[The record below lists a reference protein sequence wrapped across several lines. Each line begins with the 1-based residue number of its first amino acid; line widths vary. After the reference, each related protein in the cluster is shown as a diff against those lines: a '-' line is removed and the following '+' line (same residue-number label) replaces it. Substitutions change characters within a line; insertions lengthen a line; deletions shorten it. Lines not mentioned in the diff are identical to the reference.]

1 MTSASYLPHKSSNKI
16 CAIIGNNF
24 RSHLNLKMHSLYLKH
39 FLLEVLMQQGK
50 LLTVTLLRDICTS
63 LMQKISYKNI
73 SERFKIAKSTAQKYR
88 KLLNKAQ
95 IKEAHEVLLLSD
107 TNLAH
112 IIYGSN
118 SKIKLCAKK
127 ICIIKSKP
135 KIDQSKDLYDPNF
148 LELAIKYYEN
158 PNIRQ
163 SDLFVDYVKSALDAG
178 KSYLKATSF
187 RKKLKEKLA
196 LIKGPNVYLHR
207 KHAYGDELQLD
218 WCGETYDAID
228 ADGSVCNLK
237 ILVLTWS
244 ASYYTYATFVKDYST
259 QSTVNAIRDG
269 FLFFNRLPQQLL
281 IDNAKAL
288 VLKHKQGKEAI
299 LQEDFHYFMKRCGI
313 LVNAN
318 APFKSNEKS
327 AVEAAVNLIQTRVL
341 TRLKK
346 RLSIKE
352 ANSMLKNLVIQYIN
366 DSAFRGHEEIT
377 RSYLYKKF
385 ELDKARYIEGEL
397 PQYVRYF
404 PYLKVLQNYHVK
416 VLNNYYS
423 VPYVLEG
430 KYVDVEIYN
439 GKLTV
444 LYDSEIVARH
454 KVKDGINEFVT
465 SKDHM
470 PENHKLFDTIDKIKN
485 ADEIIQLTRGLSMEL
500 VSFCSLLLT
509 RNNELAEMKK
519 ACLYVIQKYQNLTND
534 NDKKFFNQ
542 TIQNVIKRMKIRELS
557 TYALD
562 QEIKLLTSFYSE

>member
-1 MTSASYLPHKSSNKI
+1 
-16 CAIIGNNF
+16 
-24 RSHLNLKMHSLYLKH
+24 MHSLYLKH

-63 LMQKISYKNI
+63 LMLKISYKNI

-88 KLLNKAQ
+88 KLLNQAQ
-95 IKEAHEVLLLSD
+95 IKEPHEVLLLSD
-107 TNLAH
+107 TKLAQ
-112 IIYGSN
+112 IIYGTN

-163 SDLFVDYVKSALDAG
+163 SDLFIDYVKSALEAG

-196 LIKGPNVYLHR
+196 LIKGPSVYLHR

-228 ADGSVCNLK
+228 EDGSVCKLK

-299 LQEDFHYFMKRCGI
+299 LQEDFHYFMKRCYI

-346 RLSIKE
+346 KLCFKE
-352 ANSMLKNLVIQYIN
+352 ANSMLNKLVIQYIN
-366 DSAFRGHEEIT
+366 DSAFRGHDEIT

-385 ELDKARYIEGEL
+385 ELDKARSIEGEL

-404 PYLKVLQNYHVK
+404 PYLRVLQNYHVK

-430 KYVDVEIYN
+430 KYVDVEINN

-444 LYDSEIVARH
+444 LYDNEVVARH
-454 KVKDGINEFVT
+454 KVKDGINEYVT

-485 ADEIIQLTRGLSMEL
+485 TDEIIQLTRGLSMEL
-500 VSFCSLLLT
+500 VAFCSLLLT

-519 ACLYVIQKYQNLTND
+519 ACLHVIQKYQNLSSD

-542 TIQNVIKRMKIRELS
+542 AIQNVIKRMKIRELS

>member
-1 MTSASYLPHKSSNKI
+1 
-16 CAIIGNNF
+16 
-24 RSHLNLKMHSLYLKH
+24 
-39 FLLEVLMQQGK
+39 MQQGK

-63 LMQKISYKNI
+63 LMLKISYKNI

-107 TNLAH
+107 TKLAQ
-112 IIYGSN
+112 IIYGTN

-163 SDLFVDYVKSALDAG
+163 SDLFIDYVKSALEDG

-196 LIKGPNVYLHR
+196 LIKGPSVYLHR

-228 ADGSVCNLK
+228 ADGSVCKLK

-299 LQEDFHYFMKRCGI
+299 LQEDFHYFMKRCCI

-346 RLSIKE
+346 KLCFKE
-352 ANSMLKNLVIQYIN
+352 ANDMLKKLVIQYIN

-385 ELDKARYIEGEL
+385 ELDKARSIEGEL

-404 PYLKVLQNYHVK
+404 PYLRVLQNYHVK

-430 KYVDVEIYN
+430 KYVDVEIN
-439 GKLTV
+439 NCKLTV
-444 LYDSEIVARH
+444 LYDSEVVARH
-454 KVKDGINEFVT
+454 KVKDGINEYIT

-485 ADEIIQLTRGLSMEL
+485 TDEIIQLTRGLSMEL
-500 VSFCSLLLT
+500 VAFCSLLLT

-519 ACLYVIQKYQNLTND
+519 ACLHVIQKYQNLSSD
-534 NDKKFFNQ
+534 NDKKYFNQ
-542 TIQNVIKRMKIRELS
+542 AIQNVIKRMKIRELS